1 LTKGETTMTES
12 PSPPVAPP
20 PPAGAYAP
28 SVRRGNHVFTA
39 GMCGYHAD
47 RSLADGLE
55 NQIRLA
61 LQNLQAALA
70 RQSATLTDVVSVNVF
85 LSRSED
91 FDAMNAVYREFFNSG
106 PLPVRTTVTV
116 GLRPGVLF
124 EVNAQA
130 ILD

>member
-1 LTKGETTMTES
+1 MTGS
-12 PSPPVAPP
+12 PNPTVAPP

-70 RQSATLTDVVSVNVF
+70 QQSATLTDVVSVNVF

-91 FDAMNAVYREFFNSG
+91 FDAMNAVYREFFSSE

>member
-1 LTKGETTMTES
+1 MTES
-12 PSPPVAPP
+12 PGAPVAPP
-20 PPAGAYAP
+20 PPSAAYAP
-28 SVRRGNHVFTA
+28 SVRRGSHIFTA

-55 NQIRLA
+55 NQARLA

-70 RQSATLTDVVSVNVF
+70 QQSATLTDVVSVSVF

-91 FDAMNAVYREFFNSG
+91 FDAINAVYREFFNSE

>member
-1 LTKGETTMTES
+1 MTES
-12 PSPPVAPP
+12 PSPTVAPP

-70 RQSATLTDVVSVNVF
+70 QQSATLTDVVSVNVF

-91 FDAMNAVYREFFNSG
+91 FDAMNAVYREFFNSE